1 MENSEKVEVG
11 HGAESAPYGSD
22 AMSGVIQ
29 LFTHRG
35 TTRVPSFN
43 LFTEGGSFSSARGGA
58 LVSGLLGG
66 LDYSASA
73 SYFHTDG
80 QGQNDAFLNRSFS
93 GNFGYQFSDA
103 NRLRLTVPSNFRF
116 AGTPGPT
123 PP

>member
-11 HGAESAPYGSD
+11 HGAESALYGSD

-73 SYFHTDG
+73 SYFHTDAP
-80 QGQNDAFLNRSFS
+80 GQNDSCFNHSFS
-93 GNFGYQFSDA
+93 ANFAYQFSDA
-103 NRLRLTVPSNFRF
+103 YRLPLTVRSN
-116 AGTPGPT
+116 
-123 PP
+123 